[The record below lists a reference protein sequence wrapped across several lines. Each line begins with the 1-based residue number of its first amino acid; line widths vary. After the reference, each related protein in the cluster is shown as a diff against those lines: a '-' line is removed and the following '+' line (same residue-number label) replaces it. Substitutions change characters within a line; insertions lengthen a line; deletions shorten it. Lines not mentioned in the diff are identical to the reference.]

1 VAFVAGDVAEEI
13 GDAVLAL
20 AVDIEQDQIIALGG
34 AEPIT

>member
-20 AVDIEQDQIIALGG
+20 AVDIKQDQSLPSA
-34 AEPIT
+34 AQSQ